1 MECCCLFAL
10 PLLIPVYWQQP
21 PSETEC
27 VDWMKLPYDHSAIQI
42 WPNKLQMSSGDK
54 AKLEISWEQATS
66 HYWYGVWWPINNAG
80 SLLGSAASF
89 FQLIECVLARP
100 STTHTSDCSSSM
112 KNDCC
117 GNKCSTP
124 NWISGCWL
132 QAGLPGEI
140 SNFSNDI
147 SECKGSSPKTFW
159 GWSRRKGFP
168 FLCRYQSQLT
178 GHSYSNTLL
187 TQAHVIS
194 YISFNDLI
202 YFVHGEI

>member
-1 MECCCLFAL
+1 MKCCCLFAL
-10 PLLIPVYWQQP
+10 RLLIPVYWQQS

-27 VDWMKLPYDHSAIQI
+27 VDCMKLPYGHSAIQI

-100 STTHTSDCSSSM
+100 STTHTSDCSSSI

-124 NWISGCWL
+124 NWISGCWFEGRAAGGNQQLPTWYFRVQRL
-132 QAGLPGEI
+132 QSKDLKLI
-140 SNFSNDI
+140 
-147 SECKGSSPKTFW
+147 FW
-159 GWSRRKGFP
+159 RNPR
-168 FLCRYQSQLT
+168 C
-178 GHSYSNTLL
+178 
-187 TQAHVIS
+187 
-194 YISFNDLI
+194 
-202 YFVHGEI
+202 